1 MFSSYST
8 SVLFQVVKPDDVN
21 ESDFNLVADTEV
33 LGFSIPVVPKVT
45 NISMPIRITLQ
56 SLRGRR
62 EEVSRVQIDCILS
75 YNCSIFSLSQPFF
88 EPVCVSWDFN
98 AIQKGEEAMK
108 DL

>member
-75 YNCSIFSLSQPFF
+75 FLLSNNCQFFLSLSHFLNLCASRGISMQFKR
-88 EPVCVSWDFN
+88 VRK
-98 AIQKGEEAMK
+98 Q
-108 DL
+108 